1 MFEDLRYSLRV
12 LAKSPSFTLVAVVGL
27 ALGIGANSAIF
38 TAMNAVL
45 LRPLPYKDAERLVLL
60 WQLNPRN
67 GDHEI
72 KASAPDYIDWKEQN
86 SVFQNIAAFN
96 ANSGLGL
103 NLSGADQSGSGQGGA
118 GHPERIFAT
127 SVTGNLFSV
136 LGVTPA
142 LGRSFLPDEERPGAA
157 PVCVLSDGL
166 WRRRFGSDPKIL
178 GKGITLN
185 AEVWTVVGVMPAGF
199 RFPQSVD
206 LSVDPGVDPGVDL
219 WVPAMVRSTARTKHA
234 HHYLGVIA
242 RLKPGLSLDHA
253 QSQLDALAGRME
265 LQYPETNAGLGI
277 RLVPLRTQITANIR
291 PALFVLFGATAF
303 VLLIACT
310 NLANLLLVRATVRQA
325 EMSLRLALGASRTRL
340 VRQLLTESALLGL
353 FGGILGLILAFAGT
367 RLLLNYS
374 PSNLPRTNEIAVD
387 GRVLAFTLGLSVLT
401 AVIFGVVP
409 ALQASKPD
417 LIRTLKVGGSGFAMG
432 HGWQRLRLLLV
443 ASEMAL
449 ALVLLIGASLM
460 IRSFFRLQEVNVGF
474 DPLNILTM
482 NTTLTVDRYP
492 APRQIAF
499 YRDVVERIRALP
511 GVTSVGAIDNLPL
524 GGSDVHS
531 FGIVGRSTWDPGD
544 EPSGEFSVVTPQ
556 YFNAIGI
563 PLTRGRYFTEGDGNE
578 APRIAIINDAV
589 ANRYW
594 PQEDPLGKK
603 ITIDF
608 EREPREIVGVVG
620 NVRHLGIDQQEPL
633 QVYSPHSQ
641 IGGAAM
647 YLVVRTA
654 SDPLNLVPS
663 VRAAVE
669 AVDHDQ
675 PVYDIRTME
684 QRLSESVSSR
694 RFNMLL
700 LGIFAAI
707 ALLLAGGGTYGVM
720 SYFVTQ
726 QTRDIGIRMA
736 MGADRVKILTLV
748 VGRGVV
754 ILFSALTVGAGVALA
769 FSRVMSGLL
778 FGVSALDLTSI
789 VGASLLLTMAV
800 LLACYLPARRASR
813 VDPMVALRHE

>member
-1 MFEDLRYSLRV
+1 MFEDVRYTLRALV
-12 LAKSPSFTLVAVVGL
+12 KSPSFTLVAVVGL

-38 TAMNAVL
+38 TVMNAVL
-45 LRPLPYKDAERLVLL
+45 LRPLPYKEAEQLVLL
-60 WQLNPRN
+60 WQFNRHN

-86 SVFQNIAAFN
+86 GVFQSIAAFN

-103 NLSGADQSGSGQGGA
+103 NLSGA
-118 GHPERIFAT
+118 GHPARISAT

-136 LGVTPA
+136 LGVMPA
-142 LGRSFLPDEERPGAA
+142 LGRSFLPDEERPGSA
-157 PVCVLSDGL
+157 PVCILSDGL

-178 GKGITLN
+178 GKAVTLN
-185 AEVWTVVGVMPAGF
+185 GEMWTVVGVMPAGF

-206 LSVDPGVDPGVDL
+206 L

-234 HHYLGVIA
+234 QHYLGVIA

-253 QSQLDALAGRME
+253 QAELDALARRME
-265 LQYPETNAGLGI
+265 LQYPETNAGFGI
-277 RLVPLRTQITANIR
+277 RLVPLRTQLTGNFR
-291 PALFVLFGATAF
+291 PALLVLFGATAF

-310 NLANLLLVRATVRQA
+310 NLANLLLVRATIRQA

-353 FGGILGLILAFAGT
+353 LGGILGLILAFAGT
-367 RLLLNYS
+367 RLLLNHS
-374 PSNLPRTNEIAVD
+374 KLPRTNEIAVD
-387 GRVLAFTLGLSVLT
+387 GRVLAFTLGLSVFT
-401 AVIFGVVP
+401 AIIFGVVP

-417 LIRTLKVGGSGFAMG
+417 LVRTLKVGGSGFAMG

-460 IRSFFRLQEVNVGF
+460 IRSFFRLQEVNIGL
-474 DPLNILTM
+474 DPLNVLTM
-482 NTTLTVDRYP
+482 DTTLTVDRYP
-492 APRQIAF
+492 PPRQIAF
-499 YRDVVERIRALP
+499 YRDVVERIGALP
-511 GVTSVGAIDNLPL
+511 GVRSVGAVDNLPL

-531 FGIVGRSTWDPGD
+531 FGIVGRSAWDPGD

-563 PLTRGRYFTEGDGNE
+563 PLTKGRYFTEGDGDE
-578 APRIAIINDAV
+578 SPRVAIINDAV
-589 ANRYW
+589 ASRYW

-620 NVRHLGIDQQEPL
+620 NVRHLGLDQQEPL
-633 QVYSPHSQ
+633 QVYIPHSQ
-641 IGGAAM
+641 RGGAAM
-647 YLVVRTA
+647 YLVVRST

-669 AVDHDQ
+669 AVDNDQ
-675 PVYDIRTME
+675 PVYDIQTIE
-684 QRLSESVSSR
+684 QRLSDSVSPR

-700 LGIFAAI
+700 LGMFAAI

-748 VGRGVV
+748 VGSGFV
-754 ILFSALTVGAGVALA
+754 ILFFALAIGVAVALA
-769 FSRVMSGLL
+769 FSRVISGLL
-778 FGVSALDLTSI
+778 FGISTLDLTSI
-789 VGASLLLTMAV
+789 LGASLLLTTV
-800 LLACYLPARRASR
+800 GLLACYIPARRASR
-813 VDPMVALRHE
+813 VDPMVALRYE

>member
-1 MFEDLRYSLRV
+1 MFEDLRYSLRG
-12 LAKSPSFTLVAVVGL
+12 LARNPSFTLVAVVGL

-45 LRPLPYKDAERLVLL
+45 LRPLPYKKAEQLVLL
-60 WQLNPRN
+60 WQLNRRN

-86 SVFQNIAAFN
+86 NAFQDIAAFN

-103 NLSGADQSGSGQGGA
+103 NLSGA
-118 GHPERIFAT
+118 GHPERISAT

-157 PVCVLSDGL
+157 PVCILSDGL
-166 WRRRFGSDPKIL
+166 WRRRFGADPKIL
-178 GKGITLN
+178 GKAVTLN
-185 AEVWTVVGVMPAGF
+185 AEAWTVVGVMPAGF

-206 LSVDPGVDPGVDL
+206 PSVDLSVDL

-277 RLVPLRTQITANIR
+277 RLVPLRTQITGNIR

-417 LIRTLKVGGSGFAMG
+417 LIRTLKVGGSGFTMG
-432 HGWQRLRLLLV
+432 QGWQRLRLLLV

-460 IRSFFRLQEVNVGF
+460 IRSFFRLQEVNIGL
-474 DPLNILTM
+474 DPVNVLTM

-492 APRQIAF
+492 VPRQVAF
-499 YRDVVERIRALP
+499 YQDVLERIGALP
-511 GVTSVGAIDNLPL
+511 GVTSVGAVDNLPL

-531 FGIVGRSTWDPGD
+531 FGIVGRSAWDPGD
-544 EPSGEFSVVTPQ
+544 EPSGEFSVVTSQ
-556 YFNAIGI
+556 YFNTIGI
-563 PLTRGRYFTEGDGNE
+563 PLTKGRYFTESEGGE
-578 APRIAIINDAV
+578 APRVAIINDAV
-589 ANRYW
+589 ASRYW

-620 NVRHLGIDQQEPL
+620 NVRHMGIDQQEPL
-633 QVYSPHSQ
+633 QVYIPHSQ
-641 IGGAAM
+641 KGGAAM
-647 YLVVRTA
+647 YLVVRTT

-663 VRAAVE
+663 ARAAVE

-675 PVYDIRTME
+675 PVYDIQTME
-684 QRLSESVSSR
+684 QRLADSVSPR

-700 LGIFAAI
+700 LGIFAAV

-754 ILFSALTVGAGVALA
+754 ILFSALTVGVGVALA
-769 FSRVMSGLL
+769 ISRVMSGLL
-778 FGVSALDLTSI
+778 FGVSALDLTSM

-800 LLACYLPARRASR
+800 LLACYIPAHRASR

>member
-1 MFEDLRYSLRV
+1 MVEDLRYSLRV
-12 LAKSPSFTLVAVVGL
+12 LARSPSFTLVAVVGL

-45 LRPLPYKDAERLVLL
+45 LRPLPYQKSDQLVLL
-60 WQLNPRN
+60 WQVNRHT

-72 KASAPDYIDWKEQN
+72 KASAPDYIDWREQN
-86 SVFQNIAAFN
+86 SAFQDVAAFN

-103 NLSGADQSGSGQGGA
+103 NLSGADHSGA
-118 GHPERIFAT
+118 GHPARISAT

-142 LGRSFLPDEERPGAA
+142 LGRSFLPDEERPGSA
-157 PVCVLSDGL
+157 PVCILSDDL
-166 WRRRFGSDPKIL
+166 WKRRFGSDPEIL
-178 GKGITLN
+178 AKAVTLN
-185 AEVWTVVGVMPAGF
+185 GEMWTVVGVMPAGF

-206 LSVDPGVDPGVDL
+206 L

-234 HHYLGVIA
+234 QHYLGVIA

-253 QSQLDALAGRME
+253 QAELDSLARRME

-277 RLVPLRTQITANIR
+277 RLVALRTQITGNIR
-291 PALFVLFGATAF
+291 PALLVLFGATAF

-310 NLANLLLVRATVRQA
+310 NLANLLLVRATVRQG

-353 FGGILGLILAFAGT
+353 LGGILGLMLAFAAT
-367 RLLLNYS
+367 HLLFSHS

-387 GRVLAFTLGLSVLT
+387 GRVLTFTLGLSVFTGL
-401 AVIFGVVP
+401 IFGLVP

-417 LIRTLKVGGSGFAMG
+417 LIRTLKVGGSGFTMG
-432 HGWQRLRLLLV
+432 RGWHRLRLLLV

-460 IRSFFRLQEVNVGF
+460 IRSFFRLQEVNIGL
-474 DPLNILTM
+474 DPLNVLTM

-492 APRQIAF
+492 VPRQIAF
-499 YRDVVERIRALP
+499 YRDVVERIGALP
-511 GVTSVGAIDNLPL
+511 GVRSVGAVDNLPL

-531 FGIVGRSTWDPGD
+531 FGIVGRSAWDPGH
-544 EPSGEFSVVTPQ
+544 EPSGELSVVTPR

-563 PLTRGRYFTEGDGNE
+563 RLTKGRSFTEGDGEE
-578 APRIAIINDAV
+578 APRVAIINDGFAS
-589 ANRYW
+589 RYW
-594 PQEDPLGKK
+594 PQEDPLGKH
-603 ITIDF
+603 ITLDF
-608 EREPREIVGVVG
+608 EREARVIVGVVG
-620 NVRHLGIDQQEPL
+620 NVRHLGLDQQEPL
-633 QVYSPHSQ
+633 QVYVPHSQ
-641 IGGAAM
+641 IGGAM
-647 YLVVRTA
+647 MCLVVRTA
-654 SDPLNLVPS
+654 SDPLDLAPS

-669 AVDHDQ
+669 AVDNDQ
-675 PVYDIRTME
+675 PVYDIQTME
-684 QRLSESVSSR
+684 QRLSDSVSPR

-720 SYFVTQ
+720 SYYVTQ
-726 QTRDIGIRMA
+726 QTHDIGIRMA
-736 MGADRVKILTLV
+736 MGADQVKVVTLIM
-748 VGRGVV
+748 GKGLA
-754 ILFSALTVGAGVALA
+754 ILFCALAIGVTVAFA

-778 FGVSALDLTSI
+778 FGIGLLDLTSI
-789 VGASLLLTMAV
+789 LGASFVLTTV
-800 LLACYLPARRASR
+800 GLLACYIPARRASR
-813 VDPMVALRHE
+813 VDPMVALRYE

>member
-38 TAMNAVL
+38 TAMNAIL
-45 LRPLPYKDAERLVLL
+45 LRPLPYKDAKRLVVL
-60 WQLNPRN
+60 WQVNRRS

-72 KASAPDYIDWKEQN
+72 KASAPDFIDFKEQN
-86 SVFQNIAAFN
+86 SVFQDIAAFN

-103 NLSGADQSGSGQGGA
+103 NLSGTSQSGVDRSESD
-118 GHPERIFAT
+118 HPERISAT

-142 LGRSFLPDEERPGAA
+142 LGRSFLPDEERPGSA
-157 PVCVLSDGL
+157 PVCILSDGL
-166 WRRRFGSDPKIL
+166 WKRRFGSDPKII
-178 GKGITLN
+178 GKAVTLN
-185 AEVWTVVGVMPAGF
+185 SQMWTVVGVMPAGF
-199 RFPQSVD
+199 RFPES
-206 LSVDPGVDPGVDL
+206 VDL
-219 WVPAMVRSTARTKHA
+219 WVPSMVRSTARTKHA

-242 RLKPGLSLDHA
+242 RLKPGLSVDHA
-253 QSQLDALAGRME
+253 QAELDALAGRME

-277 RLVPLRTQITANIR
+277 RLVPLRTQTTGNIR
-291 PALFVLFGATAF
+291 PGLLVLFGATAF

-310 NLANLLLVRATVRQA
+310 NLANLLLVRATARQA
-325 EMSLRLALGASRTRL
+325 EMSLRLALGASRMRL

-353 FGGILGLILAFAGT
+353 LGGILGLTLAFAGT
-367 RLLLNYS
+367 RFLLNHS
-374 PSNLPRTNEIAVD
+374 PINLPRTNEIAVD

-401 AVIFGVVP
+401 AVLFGVVP

-417 LIRTLKVGGSGFAMG
+417 LIRTLKAGDSGFAMG

-460 IRSFFRLQEVNVGF
+460 IRSFFRLQEVNIGL
-474 DPLNILTM
+474 DPLNVLTM

-492 APRQIAF
+492 AARQIAF
-499 YRDVVERIRALP
+499 YRDVVERIGALP
-511 GVTSVGAIDNLPL
+511 GVRSVGAVDNLPL

-531 FGIVGRSTWDPGD
+531 FGIVGRSAWHPGD

-563 PLTRGRYFTEGDGNE
+563 PLTKGRYFTEGDGDE
-578 APRIAIINDAV
+578 APRVAIINDA
-589 ANRYW
+589 AARRYW
-594 PQEDPLGKK
+594 PQEDALGEK

-620 NVRHLGIDQQEPL
+620 NVRHLGLDQQQPL
-633 QVYSPHSQ
+633 QVYIPHSQ
-641 IGGAAM
+641 KGGAAM
-647 YLVVRTA
+647 YLVVRTT
-654 SDPLNLVPS
+654 SDSLDLAPS

-675 PVYDIRTME
+675 PVYDIQTME
-684 QRLSESVSSR
+684 QRLSDSVSPR

-726 QTRDIGIRMA
+726 QTRDIGIRMTL
-736 MGADRVKILTLV
+736 GADRVKILTLV
-748 VGRGVV
+748 VGRGFV
-754 ILFSALTVGAGVALA
+754 ILFFALTVGVGVALA

-778 FGVSALDLTSI
+778 FGISALDLTSML
-789 VGASLLLTMAV
+789 GASLLLTMV
-800 LLACYLPARRASR
+800 GLLACYIPARRASK
-813 VDPMVALRHE
+813 VDPIVALRYE

>member
-12 LAKSPSFTLVAVVGL
+12 LARSPSFTLVAVVGL

-45 LRPLPYKDAERLVLL
+45 LRPLPYKQAEQLVLL
-60 WQLNPRN
+60 WELNRRN

-86 SVFQNIAAFN
+86 SVFQNVAAFN

-103 NLSGADQSGSGQGGA
+103 NLSGA
-118 GHPERIFAT
+118 GHPARISAT

-142 LGRSFLPDEERPGAA
+142 LGRSFLPDEERPGSA
-157 PVCVLSDGL
+157 PVCILSDGL

-178 GKGITLN
+178 GKAVTLN
-185 AEVWTVVGVMPAGF
+185 GEMWTVVGVMPEGF
-199 RFPQSVD
+199 RFPQS
-206 LSVDPGVDPGVDL
+206 VDL

-234 HHYLGVIA
+234 QHYLGVIA

-253 QSQLDALAGRME
+253 QAELDALARRME

-277 RLVPLRTQITANIR
+277 RLVPLRTQITGNIR
-291 PALFVLFGATAF
+291 PALLVLFGATAF

-310 NLANLLLVRATVRQA
+310 NVANLLLVRATVRQA

-353 FGGILGLILAFAGT
+353 LGGILGLVLAFAGT
-367 RLLLNYS
+367 RLLLNHS
-374 PSNLPRTNEIAVD
+374 PSNFPRTNEIAVD
-387 GRVLAFTLGLSVLT
+387 GRVLAFTLGLSVFT

-449 ALVLLIGASLM
+449 ALVLLIGAGLM
-460 IRSFFRLQEVNVGF
+460 IRSFFRLREVNLGL
-474 DPLNILTM
+474 DPLNVLTM

-499 YRDVVERIRALP
+499 YRDVVERIGALP
-511 GVTSVGAIDNLPL
+511 GVTSVGTVDNLPL

-531 FGIVGRSTWDPGD
+531 FGIVGRSAWDPGD
-544 EPSGEFSVVTPQ
+544 EPSGEFGVVTPQ

-563 PLTRGRYFTEGDGNE
+563 PLTKGRYFTEGDGDE
-578 APRIAIINDAV
+578 TPRVAIINDAV
-589 ANRYW
+589 ASRYW

-620 NVRHLGIDQQEPL
+620 NVRHLGIDKQEPL
-633 QVYSPHSQ
+633 QVYIPHSQ
-641 IGGAAM
+641 EGGAAM
-647 YLVVRTA
+647 YLVVRTT

-669 AVDHDQ
+669 AVDNDQ
-675 PVYDIRTME
+675 PVYDIQTME
-684 QRLSESVSSR
+684 QRLSDSVSPR

-700 LGIFAAI
+700 LAIFAAI
-707 ALLLAGGGTYGVM
+707 ALVLAGGGTYGVM
-720 SYFVTQ
+720 SYYVTQ
-726 QTRDIGIRMA
+726 QTHDIGIRMA
-736 MGADRVKILTLV
+736 MGADQAKVLTLV
-748 VGRGVV
+748 VGKGLV
-754 ILFSALTVGAGVALA
+754 ILFFALAIGVAVAFA

-778 FGVSALDLTSI
+778 FGIDTLDISSI
-789 VGASLLLTMAV
+789 LGASLLLTTV
-800 LLACYLPARRASR
+800 GLLACYIPARRAAK
-813 VDPMVALRHE
+813 VDPMVALRCE

>member
-12 LAKSPSFTLVAVVGL
+12 LARSPSFTLVAVLGL

-45 LRPLPYKDAERLVLL
+45 LRPLPYKQAEQLVLL
-60 WQLNPRN
+60 WQLNRHN

-72 KASAPDYIDWKEQN
+72 KASAPDYLDLKEQN
-86 SVFQNIAAFN
+86 SVFQDIAAFN

-103 NLSGADQSGSGQGGA
+103 NLSGADQSGADQNGVS
-118 GHPERIFAT
+118 HPARISAT

-142 LGRSFLPDEERPGAA
+142 LGRSFLPDEERPGSA
-157 PVCVLSDGL
+157 PVCILSHDL
-166 WRRRFGSDPKIL
+166 WRRRFGSDPKII
-178 GKGITLN
+178 GKTVTLN
-185 AEVWTVVGVMPAGF
+185 SEVWTVVGVMPAGF

-206 LSVDPGVDPGVDL
+206 L
-219 WVPAMVRSTARTKHA
+219 WVPAMVRSTARTKRA
-234 HHYLGVIA
+234 QHYLGVIA

-253 QSQLDALAGRME
+253 QAELNSLARRME

-277 RLVPLRTQITANIR
+277 TLVPLRTQITGNIR
-291 PALFVLFGATAF
+291 PALLVLFGATAF

-340 VRQLLTESALLGL
+340 VRQLLTESALLGVL
-353 FGGILGLILAFAGT
+353 GGVLGLILAFAGT
-367 RLLLNYS
+367 RLLLNHS

-387 GRVLAFTLGLSVLT
+387 GRVLAFTLGLSVFT
-401 AVIFGVVP
+401 AVIFGMVP

-460 IRSFFRLQEVNVGF
+460 IRSSFRLQEVNIGL
-474 DPLNILTM
+474 DPLNVLTM
-482 NTTLTVDRYP
+482 DTTLTVDRYP

-499 YRDVVERIRALP
+499 YRSVVERIGALP
-511 GVTSVGAIDNLPL
+511 GVTSVGAVDNLPL

-531 FGIVGRSTWDPGD
+531 FGIEGRSAWDPGN
-544 EPSGEFSVVTPQ
+544 EPSGEFGVVTPQ

-563 PLTRGRYFTEGDGNE
+563 PLAKGRYFTEGDGDE
-578 APRIAIINDAV
+578 TPRVAIINDAV
-589 ANRYW
+589 ASRYW

-620 NVRHLGIDQQEPL
+620 NVRHLGIDQQEPM
-633 QVYSPHSQ
+633 QVYIPHSQ
-641 IGGAAM
+641 RGGAAM
-647 YLVVRTA
+647 YLVVRAT

-663 VRAAVE
+663 IRAAVE

-675 PVYDIRTME
+675 PVYDIQTME
-684 QRLSESVSSR
+684 QRLSDSVSPR

-726 QTRDIGIRMA
+726 QTHDIGIRMA
-736 MGADRVKILTLV
+736 MGADQVKVLTLV
-748 VGRGVV
+748 VGKGLV
-754 ILFSALTVGAGVALA
+754 ILFSALTIGIAVALA

-778 FGVSALDLTSI
+778 FGISTLDLPSI
-789 VGASLLLTMAV
+789 LGASLLLTTV
-800 LLACYLPARRASR
+800 GLLACYIPARRASR
-813 VDPMVALRHE
+813 VDPVVALRCE

>member
-1 MFEDLRYSLRV
+1 
-12 LAKSPSFTLVAVVGL
+12 
-27 ALGIGANSAIF
+27 
-38 TAMNAVL
+38 
-45 LRPLPYKDAERLVLL
+45 
-60 WQLNPRN
+60 
-67 GDHEI
+67 
-72 KASAPDYIDWKEQN
+72 
-86 SVFQNIAAFN
+86 
-96 ANSGLGL
+96 
-103 NLSGADQSGSGQGGA
+103 
-118 GHPERIFAT
+118 
-127 SVTGNLFSV
+127 
-136 LGVTPA
+136 
-142 LGRSFLPDEERPGAA
+142 
-157 PVCVLSDGL
+157 
-166 WRRRFGSDPKIL
+166 
-178 GKGITLN
+178 
-185 AEVWTVVGVMPAGF
+185 
-199 RFPQSVD
+199 
-206 LSVDPGVDPGVDL
+206 
-219 WVPAMVRSTARTKHA
+219 
-234 HHYLGVIA
+234 
-242 RLKPGLSLDHA
+242 
-253 QSQLDALAGRME
+253 ME

-277 RLVPLRTQITANIR
+277 RLVPLRTQITGNIR
-291 PALFVLFGATAF
+291 PALLVLFGATAF

-367 RLLLNYS
+367 RLLLNHS

-401 AVIFGVVP
+401 AVIFGMVP

-417 LIRTLKVGGSGFAMG
+417 LIRTLKVGSSGFAAG
-432 HGWQRLRLLLV
+432 NGWQRVRLLLV

-460 IRSFFRLQEVNVGF
+460 IRSFFRLQEVNIGL
-474 DPLNILTM
+474 DPRNVLTM

-499 YRDVVERIRALP
+499 FRDVVEQIGALP
-511 GVTSVGAIDNLPL
+511 GVASVGAIDNLPL
-524 GGSDVHS
+524 GGSDVHN
-531 FGIVGRSTWDPGD
+531 FGIVGRSAWDPGD

-563 PLTRGRYFTEGDGNE
+563 PLTKGRYFTEGDGDK
-578 APRIAIINDAV
+578 APRVAIINDAL
-589 ANRYW
+589 ASRYW

-603 ITIDF
+603 ITIAF

-633 QVYSPHSQ
+633 QVYVPHSQ
-641 IGGAAM
+641 IGAAAM
-647 YLVVRTA
+647 YLVVRTT
-654 SDPLNLVPS
+654 SDPLNLASS

-675 PVYDIRTME
+675 PVYDVQTME
-684 QRLSESVSSR
+684 QRLSDSVSPR

-700 LGIFAAI
+700 LGMFAAI

-726 QTRDIGIRMA
+726 QTHEIGIRMA
-736 MGADRVKILTLV
+736 LGADQVKVVTLV
-748 VGRGVV
+748 VGKGLA
-754 ILFSALTVGAGVALA
+754 ILFYALAVGVAVALA
-769 FSRVMSGLL
+769 FSRVISGLL
-778 FGVSALDLTSI
+778 FGISTLDLTSI
-789 VGASLLLTMAV
+789 LGASFLLTTV
-800 LLACYLPARRASR
+800 GLLACYFPARRASK

>member
-12 LAKSPSFTLVAVVGL
+12 LARSPSFTLVAVLGL

-45 LRPLPYKDAERLVLL
+45 LRPLPYKQAEQLVLL
-60 WQLNPRN
+60 WQLNRHN
-67 GDHEI
+67 EDHEI
-72 KASAPDYIDWKEQN
+72 KASAPDYLDLKEQN
-86 SVFQNIAAFN
+86 SVFQDIAAFN

-103 NLSGADQSGSGQGGA
+103 NLSGADQSGADQNGVS
-118 GHPERIFAT
+118 HPARISAT

-142 LGRSFLPDEERPGAA
+142 LGRSFLPDEERPGSA
-157 PVCVLSDGL
+157 PVCILSHDL
-166 WRRRFGSDPKIL
+166 WRRRFGSDPKII
-178 GKGITLN
+178 GKTVTLN
-185 AEVWTVVGVMPAGF
+185 SEVWTVVGVMPAGF

-206 LSVDPGVDPGVDL
+206 L
-219 WVPAMVRSTARTKHA
+219 WVPAMVRSTARTKRA
-234 HHYLGVIA
+234 QHYLGVIA

-253 QSQLDALAGRME
+253 QAELNSLARRME

-277 RLVPLRTQITANIR
+277 TLVPLRTQITGNIR
-291 PALFVLFGATAF
+291 PALLVLFGATAF

-340 VRQLLTESALLGL
+340 VRQLLTESALLGVL
-353 FGGILGLILAFAGT
+353 GGVLGLILAFAGT
-367 RLLLNYS
+367 RLLLNHS

-387 GRVLAFTLGLSVLT
+387 GRVLAFTLGLSVFT
-401 AVIFGVVP
+401 AVIFGMVP

-460 IRSFFRLQEVNVGF
+460 IRSSFRLQEVNIGL
-474 DPLNILTM
+474 DPLNVLTM
-482 NTTLTVDRYP
+482 DTTLTVDRYP

-499 YRDVVERIRALP
+499 YRSVVERIGALP
-511 GVTSVGAIDNLPL
+511 GVTSVGAVDNLPL

-531 FGIVGRSTWDPGD
+531 FGIEGRSAWDPGN
-544 EPSGEFSVVTPQ
+544 EPSGEFGVVTPQ

-563 PLTRGRYFTEGDGNE
+563 PLAKGRYFTEGDGDE
-578 APRIAIINDAV
+578 TPRVAIINDAV
-589 ANRYW
+589 ASRYW

-620 NVRHLGIDQQEPL
+620 NVRHLGIDQQEPM
-633 QVYSPHSQ
+633 QVYIPHSQ
-641 IGGAAM
+641 RGGAAM
-647 YLVVRTA
+647 YLVVRAT

-663 VRAAVE
+663 IRAAVE

-675 PVYDIRTME
+675 PVYDIQTME
-684 QRLSESVSSR
+684 QRLSDSVSPR

-726 QTRDIGIRMA
+726 QTHDIGIRMA
-736 MGADRVKILTLV
+736 MGADQVKVLTLV
-748 VGRGVV
+748 VGKGLV
-754 ILFSALTVGAGVALA
+754 ILFSALTIGIAVALA

-778 FGVSALDLTSI
+778 FGISTLDLPSI
-789 VGASLLLTMAV
+789 LGASLLLTTV
-800 LLACYLPARRASR
+800 GLLACYIPARRASR
-813 VDPMVALRHE
+813 VDPVVALRCE

>member
-1 MFEDLRYSLRV
+1 MFDDLRYSLRV
-12 LAKSPSFTLVAVVGL
+12 LARSPSFTLVAVVGL
-27 ALGIGANSAIF
+27 ALGIGANCAIF

-45 LRPLPYKDAERLVLL
+45 LRPLPYKQAEQLVLL
-60 WQLNPRN
+60 WQLNRHN
-67 GDHEI
+67 GDREI
-72 KASAPDYIDWKEQN
+72 KASVPDYIDWKEQN
-86 SVFQNIAAFN
+86 SAFQDIAAFN

-103 NLSGADQSGSGQGGA
+103 NLSGVD
-118 GHPERIFAT
+118 HPARISAT
-127 SVTGNLFSV
+127 SVTGNLFSL

-142 LGRSFLPDEERPGAA
+142 LGRSFLPDEERPGSA
-157 PVCVLSDGL
+157 PVCILSDGL
-166 WRRRFGSDPKIL
+166 WKRRFGSDPKIV
-178 GKGITLN
+178 GKTVTLN
-185 AEVWTVVGVMPAGF
+185 SEVWTVVGVMPAGF
-199 RFPQSVD
+199 RFPT
-206 LSVDPGVDPGVDL
+206 SVDPVDL
-219 WVPAMVRSTARTKHA
+219 WVPAMVRSTARTKRA

-253 QSQLDALAGRME
+253 QAEFDALARRME

-277 RLVPLRTQITANIR
+277 RLVPLRTQITGNIR
-291 PALFVLFGATAF
+291 PALLVLFGATAF

-353 FGGILGLILAFAGT
+353 SGGILGLILAFAGT
-367 RLLLNYS
+367 RLLLNHS
-374 PSNLPRTNEIAVD
+374 PSNLPQTNEIAVD
-387 GRVLAFTLGLSVLT
+387 GRVLAFTLGLSVFT
-401 AVIFGVVP
+401 AVLFGVVP

-417 LIRTLKVGGSGFAMG
+417 LIRTLKVGGSGFVG
-432 HGWQRLRLLLV
+432 GQGWQRLRLLLV

-460 IRSFFRLQEVNVGF
+460 IRSFFRLQEVNIGL
-474 DPLNILTM
+474 DPLNVLTM

-492 APRQIAF
+492 APRQVAF
-499 YRDVVERIRALP
+499 FRQVVQRIGALP
-511 GVTSVGAIDNLPL
+511 GVTSVGAVDNLPL

-531 FGIVGRSTWDPGD
+531 FGIVGRSAFDPGD

-563 PLTRGRYFTEGDGNE
+563 SLTLGRYFTEGDGDE
-578 APRIAIINDAV
+578 TPRVAIINDAI
-589 ANRYW
+589 ARRYW

-620 NVRHLGIDQQEPL
+620 NVRHMGLDQQEPL
-633 QVYSPHSQ
+633 QVYIPHSQ
-641 IGGAAM
+641 RGGAAM
-647 YLVVRTA
+647 YLVVRTT
-654 SDPLNLVPS
+654 SNPLNLVPS

-675 PVYDIRTME
+675 PVYDIQTME
-684 QRLSESVSSR
+684 QRLSDSVSPR

-720 SYFVTQ
+720 SYYVTQ
-726 QTRDIGIRMA
+726 QTHDTGIRMA
-736 MGADRVKILTLV
+736 LGADRAKVLTRV
-748 VGRGVV
+748 VGRGLV
-754 ILFSALTVGAGVALA
+754 ILCYALAIGVAVALA

-778 FGVSALDLTSI
+778 FGISALDLTSI
-789 VGASLLLTMAV
+789 VGASFLLTTV
-800 LLACYLPARRASR
+800 GLLACYIPARRASR
-813 VDPMVALRHE
+813 VDPMVALRYE

>member
-12 LAKSPSFTLVAVVGL
+12 LARSPSFTLVAVLGL

-38 TAMNAVL
+38 TVMNAVL
-45 LRPLPYKDAERLVLL
+45 LRPLPYKQAEQLVLL
-60 WQLNPRN
+60 WQFNRHK
-67 GDHEI
+67 GDREI

-86 SVFQNIAAFN
+86 SVFQDIAAFN
-96 ANSGLGL
+96 ANSGVGL
-103 NLSGADQSGSGQGGA
+103 NLSGLDQSGA
-118 GHPERIFAT
+118 GHPARISAT
-127 SVTGNLFSV
+127 SVTGNFFSV
-136 LGVTPA
+136 LGVMPA
-142 LGRSFLPDEERPGAA
+142 LGRSFLPDEERPGSA
-157 PVCVLSDGL
+157 PVCILSDDL
-166 WRRRFGSDPKIL
+166 WKRQFGSDPKIL
-178 GKGITLN
+178 GKAITLN
-185 AEVWTVVGVMPAGF
+185 GEMWTVVGVMPAGF

-206 LSVDPGVDPGVDL
+206 L

-234 HHYLGVIA
+234 QHYLGVIA

-253 QSQLDALAGRME
+253 QAVLDALAARME

-277 RLVPLRTQITANIR
+277 RLVPLRTQITGNIR
-291 PALFVLFGATAF
+291 PALLVLFGATAF

-340 VRQLLTESALLGL
+340 IRRLLTESALLGL
-353 FGGILGLILAFAGT
+353 LGGILGLILAFAGT
-367 RLLLNYS
+367 RLLFNHS
-374 PSNLPRTNEIAVD
+374 PSNFPRTNEIAVD
-387 GRVLAFTLGLSVLT
+387 GRVLAFTLGLSVFT

-417 LIRTLKVGGSGFAMG
+417 LIRTLKVGGSGFTMA

-460 IRSFFRLQEVNVGF
+460 IRSFFRLQEVNIGL
-474 DPLNILTM
+474 DPLNVLTM

-492 APRQIAF
+492 VPRQIAF
-499 YRDVVERIRALP
+499 FRQVVQRIGALP
-511 GVTSVGAIDNLPL
+511 GVTSVGAVDNLPL

-531 FGIVGRSTWDPGD
+531 FGIGGRSAWDPGD
-544 EPSGEFSVVTPQ
+544 EPSGEFSVVMPQ
-556 YFNAIGI
+556 YFKAIGI
-563 PLTRGRYFTEGDGNE
+563 PLTKGRYFTEGDGDE
-578 APRIAIINDAV
+578 TPRVAIINDAV
-589 ANRYW
+589 ASRYW

-633 QVYSPHSQ
+633 QVYIPHSQ
-641 IGGAAM
+641 RGGAAM
-647 YLVVRTA
+647 YLVVRTT

-669 AVDHDQ
+669 AVDNDQ
-675 PVYDIRTME
+675 PVYDIQTME
-684 QRLSESVSSR
+684 QRLSDSVSPR

-720 SYFVTQ
+720 SYYVAQ
-726 QTRDIGIRMA
+726 QTHDIGIRMA
-736 MGADRVKILTLV
+736 MGADQGKVLTLV
-748 VGRGVV
+748 VGKGLV
-754 ILFSALTVGAGVALA
+754 ILFSALTVGLAVAFA

-778 FGVSALDLTSI
+778 FGISSLDLTSI
-789 VGASLLLTMAV
+789 LGAALLLTTV
-800 LLACYLPARRASR
+800 GLLACYIPARRASR

>member
-12 LAKSPSFTLVAVVGL
+12 LARSPSFTLVALLGL

-45 LRPLPYKDAERLVLL
+45 LRPLPYKQAEQLVLL
-60 WQLNPRN
+60 WQLNRHN
-67 GDHEI
+67 EDHEI
-72 KASAPDYIDWKEQN
+72 KASAPDYLDLKEQN
-86 SVFQNIAAFN
+86 SVFQDIAAFN

-103 NLSGADQSGSGQGGA
+103 NLSGADQSGADQNGVS
-118 GHPERIFAT
+118 HPARISAT

-142 LGRSFLPDEERPGAA
+142 LGRSFLPDEERPGSA
-157 PVCVLSDGL
+157 PVCILSHDL
-166 WRRRFGSDPKIL
+166 WRRRFGSDPKII
-178 GKGITLN
+178 GKTVTLN
-185 AEVWTVVGVMPAGF
+185 SEVWTVVGVMPAGF

-206 LSVDPGVDPGVDL
+206 L
-219 WVPAMVRSTARTKHA
+219 WVPAMVRSTARTKRA
-234 HHYLGVIA
+234 QHYLGVIA

-253 QSQLDALAGRME
+253 QAELNSLARRME

-277 RLVPLRTQITANIR
+277 TLVPLRTQITGNIR
-291 PALFVLFGATAF
+291 PALLVLFGATAF

-340 VRQLLTESALLGL
+340 VRQLLTESALLGVL
-353 FGGILGLILAFAGT
+353 GGVLGLILAFAGT
-367 RLLLNYS
+367 RLLLNHS

-387 GRVLAFTLGLSVLT
+387 GRVLAFTLGLSVFT
-401 AVIFGVVP
+401 AVIFGMVP

-460 IRSFFRLQEVNVGF
+460 IRSSFRLQEVNIGL
-474 DPLNILTM
+474 DPLNVLTM

-499 YRDVVERIRALP
+499 YRSVVERIGALP
-511 GVTSVGAIDNLPL
+511 GVTSVGAVDNLPL

-531 FGIVGRSTWDPGD
+531 FGIEGRSAWDPGN
-544 EPSGEFSVVTPQ
+544 EPSGEFGVVTPQ

-563 PLTRGRYFTEGDGNE
+563 PLAKGRYFTEGDGDE
-578 APRIAIINDAV
+578 TPRVAIINDAV
-589 ANRYW
+589 ASRYW

-620 NVRHLGIDQQEPL
+620 NVRHLGIDQQEPM
-633 QVYSPHSQ
+633 QVYIPHSQ
-641 IGGAAM
+641 RGGAAM
-647 YLVVRTA
+647 YLVVRAT

-663 VRAAVE
+663 IRAAVE

-675 PVYDIRTME
+675 PVYDIQTME
-684 QRLSESVSSR
+684 QRLSDSVSPR

-726 QTRDIGIRMA
+726 QTHDIGIRMA
-736 MGADRVKILTLV
+736 MGADQVKVLTLV
-748 VGRGVV
+748 VGKGLV
-754 ILFSALTVGAGVALA
+754 ILFSALTIGIAVALA

-778 FGVSALDLTSI
+778 FGISTLDLPSI
-789 VGASLLLTMAV
+789 LGASLLLTTV
-800 LLACYLPARRASR
+800 GLLACYIPARRASR
-813 VDPMVALRHE
+813 VDPVVALRCE

>member
-12 LAKSPSFTLVAVVGL
+12 LARSPSFTLVAVVGL

-38 TAMNAVL
+38 TAMNTVL
-45 LRPLPYKDAERLVLL
+45 LRPLPYKEAEQLVLL
-60 WQLNPRN
+60 WELNRHN
-67 GDHEI
+67 GDNEI

-86 SVFQNIAAFN
+86 SVFPDIAAFN

-103 NLSGADQSGSGQGGA
+103 NLSGAD
-118 GHPERIFAT
+118 HPVRISAT

-142 LGRSFLPDEERPGAA
+142 LGRSFLPDEERPGSA
-157 PVCVLSDGL
+157 PVCILSDDL
-166 WRRRFGSDPKIL
+166 WKGRFGSDSKII
-178 GKGITLN
+178 GRAVTLN
-185 AEVWTVVGVMPAGF
+185 SQIWTVVGVMPAGF

-206 LSVDPGVDPGVDL
+206 L

-234 HHYLGVIA
+234 RHYLGVIA
-242 RLKPGLSLDHA
+242 RLKPGLPLDQA
-253 QSQLDALAGRME
+253 QAELDALARRME

-277 RLVPLRTQITANIR
+277 RLVPLRTQITGNIR
-291 PALFVLFGATAF
+291 PALLVLFGATAF

-353 FGGILGLILAFAGT
+353 LGGILGLILAFAGT
-367 RLLLNYS
+367 RLLFNHS
-374 PSNLPRTNEIAVD
+374 PSNFPRTNEIAVD
-387 GRVLAFTLGLSVLT
+387 GRVLAFTLGLSVFT

-417 LIRTLKVGGSGFAMG
+417 LIRTLKVGGSGFAVG

-460 IRSFFRLQEVNVGF
+460 IRSFFRLQEVNIGL
-474 DPLNILTM
+474 DPLNVLTM

-492 APRQIAF
+492 APRQVAF
-499 YRDVVERIRALP
+499 YRDVVERIGALP
-511 GVTSVGAIDNLPL
+511 GVTSVGAVDNLPL

-531 FGIVGRSTWDPGD
+531 FGIMGRSAWDPGD

-563 PLTRGRYFTEGDGNE
+563 SLTKGRYFTKGDGGE
-578 APRIAIINDAV
+578 TPKVAIINDAV
-589 ANRYW
+589 ATRYW
-594 PQEDPLGKK
+594 PQEDPLGKH

-620 NVRHLGIDQQEPL
+620 NVRHLGIDKQEPQ
-633 QVYSPHSQ
+633 QVYIPHSQ
-641 IGGAAM
+641 SGGAAM
-647 YLVVRTA
+647 YLVVRTT

-663 VRAAVE
+663 VRSAVE
-669 AVDHDQ
+669 AVDNNQ
-675 PVYDIRTME
+675 PVYDIQTME
-684 QRLSESVSSR
+684 QRLSDSVSPR
-694 RFNMLL
+694 RFNMFLS
-700 LGIFAAI
+700 GIFAAI

-720 SYFVTQ
+720 SYYVTQ
-726 QTRDIGIRMA
+726 QTHEIGIRMA
-736 MGADRVKILTLV
+736 MGADQVNILALV
-748 VGRGVV
+748 VGKGLV
-754 ILFSALTVGAGVALA
+754 ILCCALAIGVGVALA
-769 FSRVMSGLL
+769 FSRVLSGLL
-778 FGVSALDLTSI
+778 FGISTFDLASI
-789 VGASLLLTMAV
+789 LGASFLLTTV
-800 LLACYLPARRASR
+800 GLLACYIPARRASK
-813 VDPMVALRHE
+813 VDPMVALRYE

>member
-12 LAKSPSFTLVAVVGL
+12 LARSPNFTLVAVVGL

-60 WQLNPRN
+60 WQLNQHN

-86 SVFQNIAAFN
+86 SVFQEMAAFN

-103 NLSGADQSGSGQGGA
+103 NLGGVGQSGA
-118 GHPERIFAT
+118 GHPERIFST

-142 LGRSFLPDEERPGAA
+142 LGRSFLPDEERPGSA
-157 PVCVLSDGL
+157 PVCILSDGL
-166 WRRRFGSDPKIL
+166 WKRRFGSDPKII
-178 GKGITLN
+178 GKAITLN
-185 AEVWTVVGVMPAGF
+185 SERWTVVGVMPAGF
-199 RFPQSVD
+199 RFPR
-206 LSVDPGVDPGVDL
+206 SVDPVDL
-219 WVPAMVRSTARTKHA
+219 WVPAMVRSTARTKRA

-242 RLKPGLSLDHA
+242 RLKPGLSPDHA
-253 QSQLDALAGRME
+253 QAELDALARRME
-265 LQYPETNAGLGI
+265 LQYPETNVGLGI
-277 RLVPLRTQITANIR
+277 RLVPLRTQITGNIR
-291 PALFVLFGATAF
+291 PALLVLFGATAF

-310 NLANLLLVRATVRQA
+310 NLANLLLVRATLRQA

-340 VRQLLTESALLGL
+340 VRQRLTESAVLGL
-353 FGGILGLILAFAGT
+353 LGGILGLMLAFAGT
-367 RLLLNYS
+367 RLVLIHS

-387 GRVLAFTLGLSVLT
+387 GRVLAFTLGLSVFT
-401 AVIFGVVP
+401 AVIFSVVP

-417 LIRTLKVGGSGFAMG
+417 LIRTLKVGGSGFTMVQ
-432 HGWQRLRLLLV
+432 GWQRLRTLLV

-460 IRSFFRLQEVNVGF
+460 IRSFFRLQEVNIGL
-474 DPLNILTM
+474 DPLNVLTM

-499 YRDVVERIRALP
+499 YRDVVQRIRALP
-511 GVTSVGAIDNLPL
+511 GVRSVGAADNLPL

-531 FGIVGRSTWDPGD
+531 FGIVGRSAWGPGD
-544 EPSGEFSVVTPQ
+544 EPSGEFGVVTPQ

-563 PLTRGRYFTEGDGNE
+563 PLTKGRYFTEGDGDE
-578 APRIAIINDAV
+578 APRVAIINDAV
-589 ANRYW
+589 ASHYW

-608 EREPREIVGVVG
+608 EREPREIVGVVR

-633 QVYSPHSQ
+633 QVYIPQPQ

-647 YLVVRTA
+647 YLVVRTT

-675 PVYDIRTME
+675 PVYDIQTME
-684 QRLSESVSSR
+684 QRLSDSVSPR

-707 ALLLAGGGTYGVM
+707 ALVLAGGGTYGVM

-726 QTRDIGIRMA
+726 QTHDIGVRMA
-736 MGADRVKILTLV
+736 MGADHVNILTHV
-748 VGRGVV
+748 VGKGLG
-754 ILFSALTVGAGVALA
+754 ILFSALAIGMAVAFA

-778 FGVSALDLTSI
+778 FGIRALDLPSI
-789 VGASLLLTMAV
+789 VGASVLLTIV
-800 LLACYLPARRASR
+800 GLLACYIPARRAIR
-813 VDPMVALRHE
+813 VDPVVALRHE

>member
-12 LAKSPSFTLVAVVGL
+12 LARSPSFTLVAVVGL

-45 LRPLPYKDAERLVLL
+45 LRPLPYKQAEQLVLL
-60 WQLNPRN
+60 WELNRRN

-86 SVFQNIAAFN
+86 SVFQNVAAFN

-103 NLSGADQSGSGQGGA
+103 NLSGA
-118 GHPERIFAT
+118 GHPARISAT

-142 LGRSFLPDEERPGAA
+142 LGRSFLPDEERPGSA
-157 PVCVLSDGL
+157 PVCILSDGL

-178 GKGITLN
+178 GKAVTLN
-185 AEVWTVVGVMPAGF
+185 GEMWTVVGVMPEGF
-199 RFPQSVD
+199 RFPQS
-206 LSVDPGVDPGVDL
+206 VDL

-234 HHYLGVIA
+234 QHYLGVIA

-253 QSQLDALAGRME
+253 QAELDALARRME
-265 LQYPETNAGLGI
+265 LQYPETNAELGI
-277 RLVPLRTQITANIR
+277 RLVPLRTQITGNIR
-291 PALFVLFGATAF
+291 PALLVLFGATAF

-310 NLANLLLVRATVRQA
+310 NVANLLLVRATVRQA

-353 FGGILGLILAFAGT
+353 LGGILGLILAFAGT
-367 RLLLNYS
+367 RLLFNHS
-374 PSNLPRTNEIAVD
+374 PSNFPRTNEIAVD
-387 GRVLAFTLGLSVLT
+387 GRVLAFTLGLSVFT

-417 LIRTLKVGGSGFAMG
+417 LVRTLKVGGRGFAMG

-449 ALVLLIGASLM
+449 ALVLLIGAGLM
-460 IRSFFRLQEVNVGF
+460 IRSFFRLQEVNIGL
-474 DPLNILTM
+474 DPLNVLTM

-499 YRDVVERIRALP
+499 YRDVVERIGALP
-511 GVTSVGAIDNLPL
+511 GVTSVGAVDNLPL

-531 FGIVGRSTWDPGD
+531 FGIVGRSAWHPGD
-544 EPSGEFSVVTPQ
+544 EPSGEFGVVTPQ

-563 PLTRGRYFTEGDGNE
+563 PLTKGRYFTEGDGDE
-578 APRIAIINDAV
+578 TPRVAIINDAV
-589 ANRYW
+589 ASRYW

-620 NVRHLGIDQQEPL
+620 NVRHLGIDKQEPL
-633 QVYSPHSQ
+633 QVYIPHSQ
-641 IGGAAM
+641 EGGAAM
-647 YLVVRTA
+647 YLVVRTT

-669 AVDHDQ
+669 AVDNDQ
-675 PVYDIRTME
+675 PVYDIQTME
-684 QRLSESVSSR
+684 QRLSDSVSPR

-700 LGIFAAI
+700 LAIFAAI
-707 ALLLAGGGTYGVM
+707 ALVLAGGGTYGVM
-720 SYFVTQ
+720 SYYVTQ
-726 QTRDIGIRMA
+726 QTHDIGIRMA
-736 MGADRVKILTLV
+736 MGADQAKVLTLV
-748 VGRGVV
+748 VGKGLV
-754 ILFSALTVGAGVALA
+754 ILFFALAIGVAVAFA

-778 FGVSALDLTSI
+778 FGIDTLDISSI
-789 VGASLLLTMAV
+789 LGASLLLTTV
-800 LLACYLPARRASR
+800 GLLACYIPARRAAK
-813 VDPMVALRHE
+813 VDPMVALRCE

>member
-1 MFEDLRYSLRV
+1 MFEDLRYSLRA
-12 LAKSPSFTLVAVVGL
+12 LAKSPGFTLVALVGL
-27 ALGIGANSAIF
+27 TLGIGANSAIF

-45 LRPLPYKDAERLVLL
+45 LRPLPYKEGEQLVLL
-60 WQLNPRN
+60 WQFNRHN
-67 GDHEI
+67 GDLEI
-72 KASAPDYIDWKEQN
+72 KAIAPDYIAWKEQN
-86 SVFQNIAAFN
+86 SVFQDVAAFN

-103 NLSGADQSGSGQGGA
+103 NLSGADQSAAGQSAA
-118 GHPERIFAT
+118 GHPARISAT

-142 LGRSFLPDEERPGAA
+142 LGRSFLPDEERPGSA
-157 PVCVLSDGL
+157 PVCILSDGL

-178 GKGITLN
+178 GKAITLN
-185 AEVWTVVGVMPAGF
+185 SEMWTVVGVMPAGF

-206 LSVDPGVDPGVDL
+206 L
-219 WVPAMVRSTARTKHA
+219 WVPTMVRSTARTKRA
-234 HHYLGVIA
+234 QHYLGVIA

-253 QSQLDALAGRME
+253 QAELDALARRME

-277 RLVPLRTQITANIR
+277 RLVPLRTQITGNIR
-291 PALFVLFGATAF
+291 PALLVLFGATAF

-367 RLLLNYS
+367 RLLLNHS

-401 AVIFGVVP
+401 AVIFGMVP

-417 LIRTLKVGGSGFAMG
+417 LIRTLKVGSSGFAAG
-432 HGWQRLRLLLV
+432 NGWQRVRLLLV

-460 IRSFFRLQEVNVGF
+460 IRSFFRLQEVNIGL
-474 DPLNILTM
+474 DPRNVLTM

-499 YRDVVERIRALP
+499 FRDVVEQIGALP
-511 GVTSVGAIDNLPL
+511 GVASVGAIDNLPL
-524 GGSDVHS
+524 GGSDVHN
-531 FGIVGRSTWDPGD
+531 FGIVGRSAWDPGD

-563 PLTRGRYFTEGDGNE
+563 PLTKGRYFTEGDGDK
-578 APRIAIINDAV
+578 APRVAIINDAL
-589 ANRYW
+589 ASRYW

-603 ITIDF
+603 ITIAF

-633 QVYSPHSQ
+633 QVYVPHSQ
-641 IGGAAM
+641 IGAAAM
-647 YLVVRTA
+647 YLVVRTT
-654 SDPLNLVPS
+654 SDPLNLASS

-675 PVYDIRTME
+675 PVYDVQTME
-684 QRLSESVSSR
+684 QRLSDSVSPR

-700 LGIFAAI
+700 LGMFAAI

-726 QTRDIGIRMA
+726 QTHEIGIRMA
-736 MGADRVKILTLV
+736 LGADQVKVVTLV
-748 VGRGVV
+748 VGKGLA
-754 ILFSALTVGAGVALA
+754 ILFYALAVGVAVALA
-769 FSRVMSGLL
+769 FSRVISGLL
-778 FGVSALDLTSI
+778 FGISTLDLTSI
-789 VGASLLLTMAV
+789 LGASFLLTTV
-800 LLACYLPARRASR
+800 GLLACYFPARRASK

>member
-12 LAKSPSFTLVAVVGL
+12 LARSPSFTLVAVVGL

-45 LRPLPYKDAERLVLL
+45 LRPLPYKEAEQLVLL
-60 WQLNPRN
+60 WQVNRHT
-67 GDHEI
+67 GDREI
-72 KASAPDYIDWKEQN
+72 KVSAPDYIDWKEQN
-86 SVFQNIAAFN
+86 SVFQNVAAFN

-103 NLSGADQSGSGQGGA
+103 NLSGA
-118 GHPERIFAT
+118 GHPARISAT

-142 LGRSFLPDEERPGAA
+142 LGRSFLPDEERPGSA
-157 PVCVLSDGL
+157 PVCILSDGL

-178 GKGITLN
+178 GKAVTLN
-185 AEVWTVVGVMPAGF
+185 GEMWTVVGVMPTGF
-199 RFPQSVD
+199 RFPQS
-206 LSVDPGVDPGVDL
+206 VDL

-234 HHYLGVIA
+234 QHYLGVIA

-253 QSQLDALAGRME
+253 QAELDALARRME

-277 RLVPLRTQITANIR
+277 RLVPLRTQITGNIR
-291 PALFVLFGATAF
+291 PALLVLFGATAF

-325 EMSLRLALGASRTRL
+325 EMSFRLALGASRTRL

-353 FGGILGLILAFAGT
+353 LGGILGLILAFAGT
-367 RLLLNYS
+367 RLLLNHS
-374 PSNLPRTNEIAVD
+374 PSNFPRTNEIAVD
-387 GRVLAFTLGLSVLT
+387 GRVLAFTLGLSVFT

-460 IRSFFRLQEVNVGF
+460 IRSFFRLQEVNIGL
-474 DPLNILTM
+474 DPLNVLTM

-499 YRDVVERIRALP
+499 YRDVVERIGALP
-511 GVTSVGAIDNLPL
+511 GVTSVGAVDNLPL

-531 FGIVGRSTWDPGD
+531 FGIVGRSAWDPGD
-544 EPSGEFSVVTPQ
+544 EPSGEFGVVTPQ
-556 YFNAIGI
+556 YFSAIGI
-563 PLTRGRYFTEGDGNE
+563 PLTKGRYFTEGDGDE
-578 APRIAIINDAV
+578 TPRVAIINDAV
-589 ANRYW
+589 AKRYW

-620 NVRHLGIDQQEPL
+620 NVRHLGLDKQEPL
-633 QVYSPHSQ
+633 QVYIPHSQ
-641 IGGAAM
+641 RGGAAM
-647 YLVVRTA
+647 YLVVRTT

-663 VRAAVE
+663 VRTAVE

-675 PVYDIRTME
+675 PVYDIQTME
-684 QRLSESVSSR
+684 QRLSDSVSPR
-694 RFNMLL
+694 RFNMFL

-726 QTRDIGIRMA
+726 QTHDIGIRMA

-748 VGRGVV
+748 VGRGLV
-754 ILFSALTVGAGVALA
+754 ILFFALAIGVAVALA
-769 FSRVMSGLL
+769 FSRVISGLL
-778 FGVSALDLTSI
+778 FGISTLDLTSI
-789 VGASLLLTMAV
+789 LGASFLLTTV
-800 LLACYLPARRASR
+800 GLLACYIPARRASR
-813 VDPMVALRHE
+813 VDPMVALRYE

>member
-12 LAKSPSFTLVAVVGL
+12 LARSPSFTLVALLGL

-45 LRPLPYKDAERLVLL
+45 LRPLPYKQAEQLVLL
-60 WQLNPRN
+60 WQLNRHN

-72 KASAPDYIDWKEQN
+72 KASAPDYLDLKEQN
-86 SVFQNIAAFN
+86 SVFQDIAAFN

-103 NLSGADQSGSGQGGA
+103 NLSGADQSGA
-118 GHPERIFAT
+118 GHPARISAT

-142 LGRSFLPDEERPGAA
+142 LGRSFLPDEERPGSA
-157 PVCVLSDGL
+157 PVCILSHDL
-166 WRRRFGSDPKIL
+166 WRRRFGSDPKII
-178 GKGITLN
+178 GKTVTLN
-185 AEVWTVVGVMPAGF
+185 SEVWTVVGVMPAGF

-206 LSVDPGVDPGVDL
+206 L
-219 WVPAMVRSTARTKHA
+219 WVPAMVRSTARTKRA
-234 HHYLGVIA
+234 QHYLGVIA

-253 QSQLDALAGRME
+253 QAELNSLARRME

-277 RLVPLRTQITANIR
+277 TLVPLRTQITGNIR
-291 PALFVLFGATAF
+291 PALLVLFGATAF

-340 VRQLLTESALLGL
+340 VRQLLTESALLGVL
-353 FGGILGLILAFAGT
+353 GGVLGLILAFAGT
-367 RLLLNYS
+367 RLLLNHS

-387 GRVLAFTLGLSVLT
+387 GRVLAFTLGLSVFT
-401 AVIFGVVP
+401 AVIFGMVP

-460 IRSFFRLQEVNVGF
+460 IRSSFRLQEVNIGL
-474 DPLNILTM
+474 DPLNVLTM

-499 YRDVVERIRALP
+499 YRSVVERIGALP
-511 GVTSVGAIDNLPL
+511 GVTSVGAVDNLPL

-531 FGIVGRSTWDPGD
+531 FGIEGRSAWDPGN
-544 EPSGEFSVVTPQ
+544 EPSGEFGVVTPQ

-563 PLTRGRYFTEGDGNE
+563 PLAKGRYFTEGDGDE
-578 APRIAIINDAV
+578 TPRVAIINDAV
-589 ANRYW
+589 ASRYW

-620 NVRHLGIDQQEPL
+620 NVRHLGIDQQEPM
-633 QVYSPHSQ
+633 QVYIPHSQ
-641 IGGAAM
+641 RGGAAM
-647 YLVVRTA
+647 YLVVRAT

-663 VRAAVE
+663 IRAAVE

-675 PVYDIRTME
+675 PVYDIQTME
-684 QRLSESVSSR
+684 QRLSDSVSPR

-726 QTRDIGIRMA
+726 QTHDIGIRMA
-736 MGADRVKILTLV
+736 MGADQVKVLTLV
-748 VGRGVV
+748 VGKGLV
-754 ILFSALTVGAGVALA
+754 ILFSALTIGIAVALA

-778 FGVSALDLTSI
+778 FGISTLDLPSI
-789 VGASLLLTMAV
+789 LGASLLLTTV
-800 LLACYLPARRASR
+800 GLLACYIPARRASR
-813 VDPMVALRHE
+813 VDPVVALRCE

>member
-12 LAKSPSFTLVAVVGL
+12 LARSPSFTLVAVLGL

-45 LRPLPYKDAERLVLL
+45 LRPLPYKQAEQLVLL
-60 WQLNPRN
+60 WQLNRHN

-72 KASAPDYIDWKEQN
+72 KASAPDYLDLKEQN
-86 SVFQNIAAFN
+86 SVFQDIAAFN

-103 NLSGADQSGSGQGGA
+103 NLSGADQSGADQNGVS
-118 GHPERIFAT
+118 HPARISAT

-142 LGRSFLPDEERPGAA
+142 LGRSFLPDEERPGSA
-157 PVCVLSDGL
+157 PVCILSHDL
-166 WRRRFGSDPKIL
+166 WRRRFGSDPKII
-178 GKGITLN
+178 GKTVTLN
-185 AEVWTVVGVMPAGF
+185 SEVWTVVGVMPAGF

-206 LSVDPGVDPGVDL
+206 L
-219 WVPAMVRSTARTKHA
+219 WVPAMVRSTARTKRA
-234 HHYLGVIA
+234 QHYLGVIA

-253 QSQLDALAGRME
+253 QAELNSLARRME

-277 RLVPLRTQITANIR
+277 TLVPLRTQITGNIR
-291 PALFVLFGATAF
+291 PALLVLFGATAF

-340 VRQLLTESALLGL
+340 VRQLLTESALLGVL
-353 FGGILGLILAFAGT
+353 GGVLGLILAFAGT
-367 RLLLNYS
+367 RLLLNHS

-387 GRVLAFTLGLSVLT
+387 GRVLAFTLGLSVFT
-401 AVIFGVVP
+401 AVIFGMVP

-460 IRSFFRLQEVNVGF
+460 IRSSFRLQEVNIGL
-474 DPLNILTM
+474 DPRNVLTM
-482 NTTLTVDRYP
+482 DTTLTVDRYP

-499 YRDVVERIRALP
+499 YRSVVERIGALP
-511 GVTSVGAIDNLPL
+511 GVTSVGAVDNLPL

-531 FGIVGRSTWDPGD
+531 FGIEGRSAWDPGN
-544 EPSGEFSVVTPQ
+544 EPSGEFGVVTPQ

-563 PLTRGRYFTEGDGNE
+563 PLAKGRYFTEGDGDE
-578 APRIAIINDAV
+578 TPRVAIINEAV
-589 ANRYW
+589 ASRYW

-620 NVRHLGIDQQEPL
+620 NVRHLGIDQQEPM
-633 QVYSPHSQ
+633 QVYIPHSQ
-641 IGGAAM
+641 RGGAAM
-647 YLVVRTA
+647 YLVVRAT

-663 VRAAVE
+663 IRAAVE

-675 PVYDIRTME
+675 PVYDIQTME
-684 QRLSESVSSR
+684 QRLSDSVSPR

-726 QTRDIGIRMA
+726 QTHDIGIRMA
-736 MGADRVKILTLV
+736 MGADQVKVLTLV
-748 VGRGVV
+748 VGKGLV
-754 ILFSALTVGAGVALA
+754 ILFSALTIGIAVALA

-778 FGVSALDLTSI
+778 FGISTLDLPSI
-789 VGASLLLTMAV
+789 LGASLLLTTV
-800 LLACYLPARRASR
+800 GLLACYIPARRASR
-813 VDPMVALRHE
+813 VDPVVALRCE

>member
-1 MFEDLRYSLRV
+1 MFEDLRYSLRA
-12 LAKSPSFTLVAVVGL
+12 LARSPSFTLVAVMGL

-45 LRPLPYKDAERLVLL
+45 LRPLRYKDAEQLVLL
-60 WQLNPRN
+60 WQLNRHN

-72 KASAPDYIDWKEQN
+72 KLSAPDYIDWKEQN
-86 SVFQNIAAFN
+86 SVFQDIAAFN

-103 NLSGADQSGSGQGGA
+103 NFSGVGQSGIDQSRA
-118 GHPERIFAT
+118 GHPERISAT

-142 LGRSFLPDEERPGAA
+142 LGRSFLPDEERPGSA
-157 PVCVLSDGL
+157 PVCILSDGL

-178 GKGITLN
+178 GKAITLN
-185 AEVWTVVGVMPAGF
+185 GGMWTVVGVMPAGF
-199 RFPQSVD
+199 RFLQSVD
-206 LSVDPGVDPGVDL
+206 HVDL
-219 WVPAMVRSTARTKHA
+219 WVPAMVRSTARTKRA
-234 HHYLGVIA
+234 QHYLGVIA

-253 QSQLDALAGRME
+253 QAELDALARRME

-277 RLVPLRTQITANIR
+277 RLVPLRKQITGNIR
-291 PALFVLFGATAF
+291 PALLVLFGATAF

-353 FGGILGLILAFAGT
+353 CGGILGLILAFAGT
-367 RLLLNYS
+367 RLLLNHS
-374 PSNLPRTNEIAVD
+374 PSNFPRTNEIAVD
-387 GRVLAFTLGLSVLT
+387 GRVLAFTLGLSVCT
-401 AVIFGVVP
+401 AVLFGVVP

-417 LIRTLKVGGSGFAMG
+417 LIKTLKVGGSGFTVG
-432 HGWQRLRLLLV
+432 QGWQRLRLLLV

-460 IRSFFRLQEVNVGF
+460 IRSFFRLQEVNLGL
-474 DPLNILTM
+474 DPLNVLTM

-499 YRDVVERIRALP
+499 YRDVVERIGALP
-511 GVTSVGAIDNLPL
+511 GVTSAGAIDNLPL

-531 FGIVGRSTWDPGD
+531 FGIAGRSAWDPGD
-544 EPSGEFSVVTPQ
+544 EPSGEFGVVTPQ

-563 PLTRGRYFTEGDGNE
+563 PLTRGRYFTEADGDE
-578 APRIAIINDAV
+578 TPRVAVINDAV
-589 ANRYW
+589 ASRYW

-633 QVYSPHSQ
+633 QVYIPHSQ
-641 IGGAAM
+641 RGGAAM
-647 YLVVRTA
+647 YLVVRTT

-669 AVDHDQ
+669 AVDNDQ
-675 PVYDIRTME
+675 PVYDIQTME
-684 QRLSESVSSR
+684 QRLSGSVSPR

-720 SYFVTQ
+720 SYYVTQ
-726 QTRDIGIRMA
+726 QTHEIGIRMA
-736 MGADRVKILTLV
+736 MGADQVKVLTLV
-748 VGRGVV
+748 VGKGLV
-754 ILFSALTVGAGVALA
+754 ILFYALAVGVAVALA
-769 FSRVMSGLL
+769 LSRVMSGLL
-778 FGVSALDLTSI
+778 FGISALDLASI
-789 VGASLLLTMAV
+789 FGASFLLTTV
-800 LLACYLPARRASR
+800 GLLACYIPARRASR
-813 VDPMVALRHE
+813 VDPMVALRYE

>member
-1 MFEDLRYSLRV
+1 
-12 LAKSPSFTLVAVVGL
+12 
-27 ALGIGANSAIF
+27 
-38 TAMNAVL
+38 
-45 LRPLPYKDAERLVLL
+45 L
-60 WQLNPRN
+60 WQLNRHN
-67 GDHEI
+67 GDREI
-72 KASAPDYIDWKEQN
+72 KLSAPDYIDWKEQS
-86 SVFQNIAAFN
+86 SVFQDIAAFN
-96 ANSGLGL
+96 SNSGLGL
-103 NLSGADQSGSGQGGA
+103 NLSGVGQSGVGQSGA
-118 GHPERIFAT
+118 GHPERISAT
-127 SVTGNLFSV
+127 SATGNLFSV
-136 LGVTPA
+136 LGVPPA

-157 PVCVLSDGL
+157 PVCILSDGL
-166 WRRRFGSDPKIL
+166 WQRRFGSDPKIL
-178 GKGITLN
+178 GKAVTLN
-185 AEVWTVVGVMPAGF
+185 AEMWTVVGVMPAGF
-199 RFPQSVD
+199 RFPQSID
-206 LSVDPGVDPGVDL
+206 HVDL
-219 WVPAMVRSTARTKHA
+219 WVPAMVRSTARTKRA

-242 RLKPGLSLDHA
+242 RLKPGLSLDRA
-253 QSQLDALAGRME
+253 QAELDSLARRME

-277 RLVPLRTQITANIR
+277 RLVPLRTQITGNIR
-291 PALFVLFGATAF
+291 PALLVLFGATAF

-310 NLANLLLVRATVRQA
+310 NLANLLLVRATGHQA

-367 RLLLNYS
+367 RLLFTHS
-374 PSNLPRTNEIAVD
+374 PNHSPGNFPGTNEIAVD
-387 GRVLAFTLGLSVLT
+387 GRVLAFTLGLSVFT

-417 LIRTLKVGGSGFAMG
+417 LIRTLKVGGSGFATG
-432 HGWQRLRLLLV
+432 QGWQRLRLLLV

-460 IRSFFRLQEVNVGF
+460 IRSFFRLQEVNIGL
-474 DPLNILTM
+474 DPLNVLTM

-492 APRQIAF
+492 PPRQIAF
-499 YRDVVERIRALP
+499 YRDVVERIGALP
-511 GVTSVGAIDNLPL
+511 GVGSVGAIDNLPL

-531 FGIVGRSTWDPGD
+531 FGIAGRSAWDPGD

-563 PLTRGRYFTEGDGNE
+563 PLTKGRYFTEGDGD
-578 APRIAIINDAV
+578 AGPRVAIINVAV
-589 ANRYW
+589 ATRYW

-620 NVRHLGIDQQEPL
+620 NVRHLGIEKREPL
-633 QVYSPHSQ
+633 QVYIPHSQ
-641 IGGAAM
+641 RGGAAM
-647 YLVVRTA
+647 YLVVRTT
-654 SDPLNLVPS
+654 SDPLNLVPT

-675 PVYDIRTME
+675 PVYDIQAME
-684 QRLSESVSSR
+684 QRLSDSESPR

-700 LGIFAAI
+700 LGMFAAI
-707 ALLLAGGGTYGVM
+707 ALALAGGGTYGVM

-736 MGADRVKILTLV
+736 MGADQVKVLTLV
-748 VGRGVV
+748 VGRGLV
-754 ILFSALTVGAGVALA
+754 ILSFALAIGVAVALA

-778 FGVSALDLTSI
+778 FGISTLDLTSI
-789 VGASLLLTMAV
+789 VAASFLLTV
-800 LLACYLPARRASR
+800 VGLLACYIPARRASR
-813 VDPMVALRHE
+813 VDPMVALRYE

>member
-12 LAKSPSFTLVAVVGL
+12 LARSPSFTLVAVVGL

-45 LRPLPYKDAERLVLL
+45 LRPLPYKEAEQLVLL
-60 WQLNPRN
+60 WQLNRHN

-86 SVFQNIAAFN
+86 TVFQNIAAFN

-103 NLSGADQSGSGQGGA
+103 NLSGA
-118 GHPERIFAT
+118 GHPARISAT

-142 LGRSFLPDEERPGAA
+142 LGRSFLPDEERPGSA
-157 PVCVLSDGL
+157 PVCILSDGL

-178 GKGITLN
+178 GKAVTLN
-185 AEVWTVVGVMPAGF
+185 GEMWTVVGVMPAGF

-206 LSVDPGVDPGVDL
+206 L

-234 HHYLGVIA
+234 QHYLGVIA

-253 QSQLDALAGRME
+253 QAELDALARRME

-277 RLVPLRTQITANIR
+277 RLVPLRTQITGNIR
-291 PALFVLFGATAF
+291 PALLVLFGATAF

-310 NLANLLLVRATVRQA
+310 NVANLLLVRATVRQA

-353 FGGILGLILAFAGT
+353 LGGILGLILAFAGT
-367 RLLLNYS
+367 RFLLNHS
-374 PSNLPRTNEIAVD
+374 PSNFPRTNEIAVD
-387 GRVLAFTLGLSVLT
+387 GRVLAFTLGLSVFT

-460 IRSFFRLQEVNVGF
+460 IRSFFRLQEVNIGL
-474 DPLNILTM
+474 DPLNVLTM

-499 YRDVVERIRALP
+499 YRDVVERIGALL
-511 GVTSVGAIDNLPL
+511 GVTSVGAVDNLPL

-531 FGIVGRSTWDPGD
+531 FGIVGRSAWDPGD
-544 EPSGEFSVVTPQ
+544 EPSGEFGVVTPQ

-563 PLTRGRYFTEGDGNE
+563 PLTKGRYFTEGDGDE
-578 APRIAIINDAV
+578 TPRVAIINDAV
-589 ANRYW
+589 ASRYW

-620 NVRHLGIDQQEPL
+620 NVRHLGIDKQEPL
-633 QVYSPHSQ
+633 QVYIPHSQ
-641 IGGAAM
+641 RGGAAM
-647 YLVVRTA
+647 YLVVRTT

-669 AVDHDQ
+669 AVDNDQ
-675 PVYDIRTME
+675 PVYDIQTME
-684 QRLSESVSSR
+684 QRLSDSVSPR
-694 RFNMLL
+694 RFNVLL

-748 VGRGVV
+748 VGKGLV
-754 ILFSALTVGAGVALA
+754 ILFSALAIGVTVAFA

-778 FGVSALDLTSI
+778 FGIGTLDISSI
-789 VGASLLLTMAV
+789 LGASVLLTTV
-800 LLACYLPARRASR
+800 GLLACCIPARRASK
-813 VDPMVALRHE
+813 VDPIVALRHE

>member
-12 LAKSPSFTLVAVVGL
+12 LARSPSFTLVAVLGL

-45 LRPLPYKDAERLVLL
+45 LRPLPYKQAEQLVLL
-60 WQLNPRN
+60 WQLNRHN

-72 KASAPDYIDWKEQN
+72 KASAPDYLDLKEQN
-86 SVFQNIAAFN
+86 SVFQDIAAFN

-103 NLSGADQSGSGQGGA
+103 NLSGADQSGADQNGVS
-118 GHPERIFAT
+118 HPARISAT

-142 LGRSFLPDEERPGAA
+142 LGRSFLPDEERPGSA
-157 PVCVLSDGL
+157 PVCILSHDL
-166 WRRRFGSDPKIL
+166 WRRRFGSDPKII
-178 GKGITLN
+178 GKTVTLN
-185 AEVWTVVGVMPAGF
+185 SEVWTVVGVMPAGF

-206 LSVDPGVDPGVDL
+206 L
-219 WVPAMVRSTARTKHA
+219 WVPAMVRSTARTKRA
-234 HHYLGVIA
+234 QHYLGVIA

-253 QSQLDALAGRME
+253 QAELNSLARRME

-277 RLVPLRTQITANIR
+277 TLVPLRTQITGNIR
-291 PALFVLFGATAF
+291 PALLVLFGATAF

-340 VRQLLTESALLGL
+340 VRQLLTESALLGVL
-353 FGGILGLILAFAGT
+353 GGVLGLILAFAGT
-367 RLLLNYS
+367 RLLLNHS

-387 GRVLAFTLGLSVLT
+387 GRVLAFTLGLSVFT
-401 AVIFGVVP
+401 AVIFGMVP

-417 LIRTLKVGGSGFAMG
+417 LIRTLKVGGCGFAMG

-460 IRSFFRLQEVNVGF
+460 IRSSFRLQEVNIGL
-474 DPLNILTM
+474 DPRNVLTM
-482 NTTLTVDRYP
+482 DTTLTVDRYP

-499 YRDVVERIRALP
+499 YRSVVERIGALP
-511 GVTSVGAIDNLPL
+511 GVTSVGAVDNLPL

-531 FGIVGRSTWDPGD
+531 FGIEGRSAWDPGN
-544 EPSGEFSVVTPQ
+544 EPSGEFGVVTPQ

-563 PLTRGRYFTEGDGNE
+563 PLAKGRYFTEGDGDE
-578 APRIAIINDAV
+578 TPRVAIINEAV
-589 ANRYW
+589 ASRYW

-620 NVRHLGIDQQEPL
+620 NVRHLGIDQQEPM
-633 QVYSPHSQ
+633 QVYIPHSQ
-641 IGGAAM
+641 RGGAAM
-647 YLVVRTA
+647 YLVVRAT

-663 VRAAVE
+663 IRAAVE

-675 PVYDIRTME
+675 PVYDIQTME
-684 QRLSESVSSR
+684 QRLSDSVSPR

-726 QTRDIGIRMA
+726 QTHDIGIRMA
-736 MGADRVKILTLV
+736 MGADQVKVLTLV
-748 VGRGVV
+748 VGKGLV
-754 ILFSALTVGAGVALA
+754 ILFSALTIGIAVALA

-778 FGVSALDLTSI
+778 FGISTLDLPSI
-789 VGASLLLTMAV
+789 LGASLLLTTV
-800 LLACYLPARRASR
+800 GLLACYIPARRASR
-813 VDPMVALRHE
+813 VDPVVALRCE